1 MAGIWNELQKTKFL
15 CNVDIKKKCYMNN
28 TIFGAD
34 MWKEKDVVGFTVLND
49 EKARWS
55 QVKII
60 YNARKNSYYKEELFD
75 TWT

>member
-1 MAGIWNELQKTKFL
+1 
-15 CNVDIKKKCYMNN
+15 MNN

-34 MWKEKDVVGFTVLND
+34 MRKEKDVVGFTVLND